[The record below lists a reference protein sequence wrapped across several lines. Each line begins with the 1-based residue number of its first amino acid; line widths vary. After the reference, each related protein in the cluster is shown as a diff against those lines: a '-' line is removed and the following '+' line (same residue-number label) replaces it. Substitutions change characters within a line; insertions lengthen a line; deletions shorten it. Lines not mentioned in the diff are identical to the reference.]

1 MGKCGKEPLWVNL
14 RNKSYR
20 IQADLSLNH
29 PDARGVIFSLGSHWG
44 GHALYIKDRRL
55 HYVYNFLGIEEQHFI
70 SSESISIGDHSIVV
84 EFQKTHEKPKFTSH
98 GKLTLSIGKKKLI
111 EGAMRT
117 QPAHFLI
124 RHEGLAVG
132 RDTIDAVSAEYRP
145 PFAFEG
151 GTIQNVTFTPL
162 R

>member
-1 MGKCGKEPLWVNL
+1 MDGKEPLWVNL

-20 IQADLSLNH
+20 IQADLRLEH

-44 GHALYIKDRRL
+44 GHALYLHERKL
-55 HYVYNFLGIEEQHFI
+55 HYIYNFLGIEEQHFVAD
-70 SSESISIGDHSIVV
+70 EALPTGEHSIVI
-84 EFQKTHEKPKFTSH
+84 EFRKTHELPRFTSH
-98 GKLTLSIGKKKLI
+98 GSLNVRVGKRTLIAG
-111 EGAMRT
+111 EMRT

-124 RHEGLAVG
+124 RHEGLTVG
-132 RDTIDAVSAEYRP
+132 RDTVDAVSSNYRP

-151 GTIQNVTFTPL
+151 GIIQNVTFTPL